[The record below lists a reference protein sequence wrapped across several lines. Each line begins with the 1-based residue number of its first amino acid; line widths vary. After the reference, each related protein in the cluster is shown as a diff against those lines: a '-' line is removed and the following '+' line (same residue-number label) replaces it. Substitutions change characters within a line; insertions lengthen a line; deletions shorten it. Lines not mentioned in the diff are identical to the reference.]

1 MFMLTLTSTICMS
14 PVCQTLAVLYT
25 SLKIFRKSTY
35 GLLDVDIS
43 SIGRLISALR
53 SNNTPCRQNQSLA

>member
-1 MFMLTLTSTICMS
+1 MFMLKLTPTICMS
-14 PVCQTLAVLYT
+14 PVCLTLAVLYT

-43 SIGRLISALR
+43 SIRRLISALR
-53 SNNTPCRQNQSLA
+53 SNSTPCGQNQSLA